1 METNFPYNPLH
12 QTRASLH
19 CMFGTHT
26 LNLNYTDAKK
36 HLWLCLPTSEDSN
49 VQRWCISFPQY
60 HYQQRYGGSRCI
72 SCVPVYLLFSKRGVL
87 GSGHAAQAQTIAGRY
102 ACHCSSEVYRQID
115 AYALADVCTVPFVS
129 AITATLKYYFFY
141 AKH

>member
-1 METNFPYNPLH
+1 MSPCLSREREVVGAYT
-12 QTRASLH
+12 
-19 CMFGTHT
+19 CMIH
-26 LNLNYTDAKK
+26 
-36 HLWLCLPTSEDSN
+36 E
-49 VQRWCISFPQY
+49 RM
-60 HYQQRYGGSRCI
+60 QQCI

-115 AYALADVCTVPFVS
+115 AYALVDVCTVPFVS